1 MKNFSYNDLLIL
13 VYDKTQSIVDT
24 NKILQLL
31 EVKESIKKKYKR
43 FKQVRFFN
51 RN

>member
-1 MKNFSYNDLLIL
+1 MINSSEKLQYNDLLIL

-31 EVKESIKKKYKR
+31 EVKKRVLKKI
-43 FKQVRFFN
+43 
-51 RN
+51 

>member
-1 MKNFSYNDLLIL
+1 MINSSEKLQYNDLLIL

-31 EVKESIKKKYKR
+31 EVKESINPS
-43 FKQVRFFN
+43 VIL
-51 RN
+51 